1 MKQGLVVIVQVPLPS
16 AVLVVKAEGVHHLV
30 LDGAVAH
37 APAPV
42 LVVYVL
48 LAAEAADVRV
58 ASTSYRQTDSK
69 SYSLALPK
77 FFWDRVRWQFTSST
91 GMKS

>member
-1 MKQGLVVIVQVPLPS
+1 MQGLVVQEVQQDFFLPLPS
-16 AVLVVKAEGVHHLV
+16 ALLVVEAEGVHHLV

-42 LVVYVL
+42 LVVDVL

-58 ASTSYRQTDSK
+58 ASA
-69 SYSLALPK
+69 SYS
-77 FFWDRVRWQFTSST
+77 
-91 GMKS
+91 